1 MQKNMIN
8 PVKLGN
14 LYDAEAV
21 VEIVKRYSH
30 IIEHRR
36 GLNSE
41 DQTTRRSF
49 ANGMLIVI
57 DAYRREVPQ
66 EIQKLIKHEDLSEL
80 EKKAKDILKI
90 K

>member
-1 MQKNMIN
+1 MTK
-8 PVKLGN
+8 PVKLDN

-21 VEIVKRYSH
+21 VELVKRYSH

-41 DQTTRRSF
+41 DETTRRNF
-49 ANGMLIVI
+49 AKSMLIVI
-57 DAYRREVPQ
+57 DTYRKDVPQ
-66 EIQKLIKHEDLSEL
+66 EIQNLLARYEDLSEL
-80 EKKAKDILKI
+80 EKKARDILKI